1 MNAIS
6 SSTASGNLSSR
17 TARGFTLIEVL
28 VASGI
33 TLLLSG
39 FMVVIVGNVTGFWSR
54 TSGRISA
61 ESQARYAL
69 DQLTL
74 DLQSAI
80 YRDDGAT
87 WLAASVPTNTA
98 TSGSVWVTTGAVTGN
113 LKPSSATGTTNP
125 TLTYG
130 AANIANGTFG
140 PAGTWLRFF
149 TTKRGANTATDV
161 TTLSAPVAVG
171 WQIIRRA
178 SATNTA
184 NIDRRYF
191 LHRAEVTP
199 ANTLNTG
206 FDITTAA
213 YSGTA
218 AATGNTGTLGTARS
232 VRIPLDLGTIVAEN
246 VIDFGVYFYTRP
258 LTGATSSA
266 PIRIFPAEKAP
277 FETIHLANRPPRS
290 GTAITQ
296 FPEEAEIMIRVLT
309 DEGAA
314 QIAAFENGRMTLPAG
329 RSAAQYW
336 WDIAVAKSQVFTRR
350 VVLRAQT
357 L

>member
-1 MNAIS
+1 MNAVLS
-6 SSTASGNLSSR
+6 VSTSKQPSR
-17 TARGFTLIEVL
+17 PRRRGFTLIEVL
-28 VASGI
+28 VASGV
-33 TLLLSG
+33 TVVLVG
-39 FMVVIVGNVTGFWSR
+39 FMVAIVSNVTGFWSR
-54 TSGRISA
+54 TSGRLSA

-87 WLAASVPTNTA
+87 WLAASVPANTN
-98 TSGSVWVTTGAVTGN
+98 GIVPVWVNTGAVLGN
-113 LKPSSATGTTNP
+113 LKPSTAIGTTNP
-125 TLTYG
+125 ALTYG
-130 AANIANGTFG
+130 AANIANATFG

-149 TTKRGANTATDV
+149 TSKRGANTDV

-171 WQIIRRA
+171 WRLIRRA

-191 LHRAEVTP
+191 LHRAEATP
-199 ANTLNTG
+199 TNTLISG
-206 FDITTAA
+206 YDITAA
-213 YSGTA
+213 SYV
-218 AATGNTGTLGTARS
+218 ATQGANNGALGTSRS
-232 VRIPLDLGTIVAEN
+232 ISLPVDVGTIIAEN

-258 LTGATSSA
+258 AAGATSSA
-266 PIRIFPAEKAP
+266 AIQVFPAAKNAP
-277 FETIHLANRPPRS
+277 FETTHFAKLPPRT
-290 GTAITQ
+290 GALIDQ

-314 QIAAFENGRMTLPAG
+314 QIAAFETGRLTLPAG

-350 VVLRAQT
+350 VVLRAQP

>member
-1 MNAIS
+1 MNAVLS
-6 SSTASGNLSSR
+6 VSTSKQPSR
-17 TARGFTLIEVL
+17 PRCRGFTLIEVL

-33 TLLLSG
+33 TVLLVG
-39 FMVVIVGNVTGFWSR
+39 FMVAIVSNVTGFWSR
-54 TSGRISA
+54 TSGRLSA

-87 WLAASVPTNTA
+87 WLAASVPNNTA
-98 TSGSVWVTTGAVTGN
+98 TSSSVWVTNGIQ
-113 LKPSSATGTTNP
+113 KPSTATGTTNP

-130 AANIANGTFG
+130 APNIANATFDI
-140 PAGTWLRFF
+140 AGTWLRFF
-149 TTKRGANTATDV
+149 TTKRGTNADV

-171 WQIIRRA
+171 WQLIRRA

-206 FDITTAA
+206 FDITFPA
-213 YSGTA
+213 YAGTA
-218 AATGNTGTLGTARS
+218 AATGNTGALGTARS
-232 VRIPLDLGTIVAEN
+232 VRIPIDVGTIIAEN
-246 VIDFGVYFYTRP
+246 VIDFGVYLYTRP
-258 LTGATSSA
+258 VAGATSSA
-266 PIRIFPAEKAP
+266 PRRIFPSGT
-277 FETIHLANRPPRS
+277 ETTHLANRPPRN
-290 GTAITQ
+290 GTPTTE

-314 QIAAFENGRMTLPAG
+314 QITAFETGRLTLPAG

-350 VVLRAQT
+350 VVLRAQP

>member
-1 MNAIS
+1 MRAVS
-6 SSTASGNLSSR
+6 SVSTGNHPSR
-17 TARGFTLIEVL
+17 PRRRGFTLIEVL

-33 TLLLSG
+33 TVMLVG
-39 FMVVIVGNVTGFWSR
+39 FMVAIVSNVTGFWSR
-54 TSGRISA
+54 TSGRLSA

-87 WLAASVPTNTA
+87 WLAASVPANTN
-98 TSGSVWVTTGAVTGN
+98 GIVPVWVNTGAVLGN
-113 LKPSSATGTTNP
+113 LKPSTAAGTSNP
-125 TLTYG
+125 AISYG
-130 AANIANGTFG
+130 ALNIANATFG
-140 PAGTWLRFF
+140 PTGTWLRLF
-149 TTKRGANTATDV
+149 TNKRGTNADATA
-161 TTLSAPVAVG
+161 LSAPVAVG
-171 WQIIRRA
+171 WRLIRRA
-178 SATNTA
+178 SATNAA

-191 LHRAEVTP
+191 LHRAEATP
-199 ANTLNTG
+199 ANT
-206 FDITTAA
+206 ITSGYYITAA
-213 YSGTA
+213 SYVSTQGVNNGA
-218 AATGNTGTLGTARS
+218 LGTSRS
-232 VRIPLDLGTIVAEN
+232 ISLPVDVGTIIAEN

-258 LTGATSSA
+258 ATLAISSA

-277 FETIHLANRPPRS
+277 FQTTHFAKLPPRT
-290 GTAITQ
+290 GAPIDQ

-314 QIAAFENGRMTLPAG
+314 QIAAFETGRLTLPAG

-336 WDIAVAKSQVFTRR
+336 WDIALAKSQVFTRR
-350 VVLRAQT
+350 VVLRAQP

>member
-1 MNAIS
+1 MNAAPS
-6 SSTASGNLSSR
+6 NSTNNLPSR
-17 TARGFTLIEVL
+17 PRRRGFTLIEVL

-33 TLLLSG
+33 TVLLVG
-39 FMVVIVGNVTGFWSR
+39 FMVAIVSNVTGFWSR
-54 TSGRISA
+54 TSGRLSA

-87 WLAASVPTNTA
+87 WLAASVPNNTA
-98 TSGSVWVTTGAVTGN
+98 TSSSVWVTTGAVIGN
-113 LKPSSATGTTNP
+113 LKPSTAIGTTNP
-125 TLTYG
+125 ALTYG
-130 AANIANGTFG
+130 AANIANATFG

-149 TTKRGANTATDV
+149 TT
-161 TTLSAPVAVG
+161 LSAPVAVG
-171 WQIIRRA
+171 WQLIRRA

-206 FDITTAA
+206 FDITLPA
-213 YSGTA
+213 YAGTA
-218 AATGNTGTLGTARS
+218 AASGNSGTLGTARS
-232 VRIPLDLGTIVAEN
+232 VRIPIDVGTIIAEN
-246 VIDFGVYFYTRP
+246 VIDFGVYLYTRP
-258 LTGATSSA
+258 AVGAMSSA
-266 PIRIFPAEKAP
+266 PLRVFPNGTER
-277 FETIHLANRPPRS
+277 THLANRPPRS
-290 GTAITQ
+290 GAQIDE

-314 QIAAFENGRMTLPAG
+314 QIAAFETGRLTLPAG

-350 VVLRAQT
+350 IVLRAQP

>member
-1 MNAIS
+1 MNAIPP
-6 SSTASGNLSSR
+6 STASGNLSSR

-33 TLLLSG
+33 TLLLAG
-39 FMVVIVGNVTGFWSR
+39 FMVAIVGNVTGFWSR

-87 WLAASVPTNTA
+87 WLAANVPVTNTA
-98 TSGSVWVTTGAVTGN
+98 TSGSVWVTTGATIGN
-113 LKPSSATGTTNP
+113 LKPSTATGTTNP

-130 AANIANGTFG
+130 AASIANATFG

-206 FDITTAA
+206 FDITTTA
-213 YSGTA
+213 YAGTA
-218 AATGNTGTLGTARS
+218 AASGNTGTLGTARS

-258 LTGATSSA
+258 AAGAPSSA
-266 PIRIFPAEKAP
+266 PIRIFPSGAE
-277 FETIHLANRPPRS
+277 TTHLANRPPRS

-309 DEGAA
+309 DEGAV
-314 QIAAFENGRMTLPAG
+314 QIAAFENGRITLPAG

-350 VVLRAQT
+350 VILRAQP

>member
-1 MNAIS
+1 MNAAPS
-6 SSTASGNLSSR
+6 NSTSNLPSR
-17 TARGFTLIEVL
+17 PRCRGFTLIEVL

-33 TLLLSG
+33 TVLLVG
-39 FMVVIVGNVTGFWSR
+39 FMVAIVSNVTGFWSR
-54 TSGRISA
+54 TSGRLSA

-87 WLAASVPTNTA
+87 WLAASVPNNTA
-98 TSGSVWVTTGAVTGN
+98 TSSSVWVTTGAVIGN
-113 LKPSSATGTTNP
+113 LKPSTATGTTNP

-130 AANIANGTFG
+130 APNIANATFG

-149 TTKRGANTATDV
+149 TTKRGANTANDV

-171 WQIIRRA
+171 WQLIRRA

-206 FDITTAA
+206 FDITLPA
-213 YSGTA
+213 YAGTA
-218 AATGNTGTLGTARS
+218 AASGNSGTLGTARS
-232 VRIPLDLGTIVAEN
+232 VRIPIDVGTIIAEN
-246 VIDFGVYFYTRP
+246 VIDFGVYLYTRP
-258 LTGATSSA
+258 AVGAMSSA
-266 PIRIFPAEKAP
+266 PLRVFPNGTER
-277 FETIHLANRPPRS
+277 THLANRPPRS
-290 GTAITQ
+290 GAQIDE

-314 QIAAFENGRMTLPAG
+314 QIAAFETGRLTLPAG
-329 RSAAQYW
+329 RSSAQYW

-350 VVLRAQT
+350 IVLRAQP

>member
-1 MNAIS
+1 MNDAPAFPTKNHPS
-6 SSTASGNLSSR
+6 QPR
-17 TARGFTLIEVL
+17 RRGFTLIEVL

-33 TLLLSG
+33 TVLLLG
-39 FMVVIVGNVTGFWSR
+39 FMVAIVSNVTGFWSR
-54 TSGRISA
+54 TSGRLSA

-80 YRDDGAT
+80 YSDDGTT
-87 WLAASVPTNTA
+87 WLAASVPVNTA
-98 TSGSVWVTTGAVTGN
+98 TSGSVWVTTGAVIGN
-113 LKPSSATGTTNP
+113 LKPATATGTTNP
-125 TLTYG
+125 ALTYG
-130 AANIANGTFG
+130 AANIAYATFG

-171 WQIIRRA
+171 WQLIRRA

-206 FDITTAA
+206 FDITLAA
-213 YSGTA
+213 YAGTA

-232 VRIPLDLGTIVAEN
+232 VRSPIDVGTIIAEN

-258 LTGATSSA
+258 SAGATSSA
-266 PIRIFPAEKAP
+266 PLRIFPNVAER
-277 FETIHLANRPPRS
+277 THLANRPPRN
-290 GTAITQ
+290 GALTDE

-314 QIAAFENGRMTLPAG
+314 QIAAFETGRLTLPAG

-350 VVLRAQT
+350 VIIRAQP

>member
-1 MNAIS
+1 MNAAPSGS
-6 SSTASGNLSSR
+6 SCNHRSR
-17 TARGFTLIEVL
+17 PLYRGFTLIEVL
-28 VASGI
+28 VASGV
-33 TLLLSG
+33 TLLLVG
-39 FMVVIVGNVTGFWSR
+39 FMVAIVGNVTGFWSR

-98 TSGSVWVTTGAVTGN
+98 TSVSVWVTTGAVTGN
-113 LKPSSATGTTNP
+113 LKPSAATGTTNP

-130 AANIANGTFG
+130 ATNIANGTFG

-161 TTLSAPVAVG
+161 TTLSSPVAVG

-206 FDITTAA
+206 FDITAAA

-232 VRIPLDLGTIVAEN
+232 VRIPLDLGTIIAEN

-258 LTGATSSA
+258 RTGATSSA
-266 PIRIFPAEKAP
+266 PIRIFPSGAE
-277 FETIHLANRPPRS
+277 TTHLANRPPRS

-329 RSAAQYW
+329 RTAAQYW

>member
-1 MNAIS
+1 MNTLPVVSQQARPS
-6 SSTASGNLSSR
+6 SSER
-17 TARGFTLIEVL
+17 RGFTLIEVL
-28 VASGI
+28 VASGV
-33 TLLLSG
+33 TVLLVG
-39 FMVVIVGNVTGFWSR
+39 FMVAIVSNVTGFWGR
-54 TSGRISA
+54 TSGRLSA

-87 WLAASVPTNTA
+87 WLAASVPANNTA
-98 TSGSVWVTTGAVTGN
+98 INSLWVTNGTILGN
-113 LKPSSATGTTNP
+113 LKPSTATGMTNP

-130 AANIANGTFG
+130 AANIANATFG

-149 TTKRGANTATDV
+149 TTKRGANTAADV
-161 TTLSAPVAVG
+161 TSVSAPVAVG
-171 WQIIRRA
+171 WQVIRRA
-178 SATNTA
+178 SSTNAA

-199 ANTLNTG
+199 ANTLTNG
-206 FDITTAA
+206 YDITLAA
-213 YSGTA
+213 YAGTA
-218 AATGNTGTLGTARS
+218 AATGNTGTLGSARS
-232 VRIPLDLGTIVAEN
+232 VRIPLDLGTIIAEN

-258 LTGATSSA
+258 AAGASSA
-266 PIRIFPAEKAP
+266 APNRIFPSGS
-277 FETIHLANRPPRS
+277 ETTHLANRPPRT
-290 GTAITQ
+290 GTPTTE

-314 QIAAFENGRMTLPAG
+314 QIAAFETGRLTLPAG

-350 VVLRAQT
+350 VVLRAQP

>member
-1 MNAIS
+1 MNVAPSGS
-6 SSTASGNLSSR
+6 SCNHRSR
-17 TARGFTLIEVL
+17 PLYRAFTLIEVL
-28 VASGI
+28 VASGV
-33 TLLLSG
+33 TVLLVG
-39 FMVVIVGNVTGFWSR
+39 FMVAIVGNVTGFWSR
-54 TSGRISA
+54 TSGRLTA

-80 YRDDGAT
+80 YRDDGST
-87 WLAASVPTNTA
+87 WLAASVPANTA
-98 TSGSVWVTTGAVTGN
+98 TSGSVWVTTGAVIGN
-113 LKPSSATGTTNP
+113 LKPTTATGTTNP
-125 TLTYG
+125 ALTYG
-130 AANIANGTFG
+130 AANIANATFG

-149 TTKRGANTATDV
+149 TTKRGANTAADV

-199 ANTLNTG
+199 VNTLNAG
-206 FDITTAA
+206 FDITLAA
-213 YSGTA
+213 YAGTA

-232 VRIPLDLGTIVAEN
+232 VRIPIDLGTIVAEN
-246 VIDFGVYFYTRP
+246 VIDFGVYFYNRP
-258 LTGATSSA
+258 AAGATSSA
-266 PIRIFPAEKAP
+266 PRRIFPNGT
-277 FETIHLANRPPRS
+277 ETTHLANRPPRN
-290 GTAITQ
+290 GTPSAE

-314 QIAAFENGRMTLPAG
+314 QIAALETGRLTLPAG

-350 VVLRAQT
+350 VVLRAQP

>member
-1 MNAIS
+1 MKEIPS
-6 SSTASGNLSSR
+6 FSTCEHPSR
-17 TARGFTLIEVL
+17 SRRLGFTLIEVL
-28 VASGI
+28 VASGV
-33 TLLLSG
+33 TVLLVG
-39 FMVVIVGNVTGFWSR
+39 FMVTIVSNVTGFWSR
-54 TSGRISA
+54 TSGRLSA

-87 WLAASVPTNTA
+87 WLAASVPANTT
-98 TSGSVWVTTGAVTGN
+98 TSGSVWVTTGAVIGN
-113 LKPSSATGTTNP
+113 LKPTTATGTTNP

-130 AANIANGTFG
+130 AASVANATFG

-149 TTKRGANTATDV
+149 TTKRGANTSADV

-171 WQIIRRA
+171 WQLIRRA

-206 FDITTAA
+206 YDITLAA
-213 YSGTA
+213 YAGTA

-232 VRIPLDLGTIVAEN
+232 VRIPLDLGTIIAEN

-258 LTGATSSA
+258 ATGATSSA
-266 PIRIFPAEKAP
+266 PRRIFPSGT
-277 FETIHLANRPPRS
+277 ETTHLANRPPRS
-290 GTAITQ
+290 GTPTTE
-296 FPEEAEIMIRVLT
+296 FPDEAEIMIRVLT

-314 QIAAFENGRMTLPAG
+314 QIVALETGRLTPPAG

-350 VVLRAQT
+350 VVLRSQP